1 VKKSCVVVGI
11 VLALLIIGVSLL
23 LTLGGRTPMLGEKVG
38 LVRVEGVILDARTIV
53 KKLKKY
59 RKSASVKAVVLRVNS
74 PGGGVAPAQEIYN
87 EVKKLV
93 AEKPVVVS
101 MGSLAASGGY
111 YISVPANWIMANPGT
126 MTGSIGVIM
135 EIPNIA
141 GLMEKIGIDNQVVKS
156 GERKDIA
163 SMFRSLEPGE
173 REILQEVL
181 DDVHEQ
187 FIEAVS
193 AGRGIDVDTVRPM
206 ADGRIFTGRQAK
218 NLGLIDELGDLED
231 AILEAGKLAEIDG
244 EPQVVGE
251 EDEHS
256 WKDLIR
262 GMIGGTAL
270 RQLLTDGGPSVRY
283 EYRP

>member
-1 VKKSCVVVGI
+1 MKKSCVVVGI